1 MDKIIIVGLLTV
13 SAVVVTVLVF
23 KTITPSLGL
32 SGQSISRAQRDIA
45 TRMQTD
51 IEVVSVIPRID
62 PVPPAPA
69 TPVCTG
75 RSVACIV
82 DVWTKNTGSA
92 DVPAL
97 GNVDVILRRVDGQRG
112 SYISYSSDCPSTFA
126 IANTWHRFPCARDR
140 WPTGDILPI
149 RLNLLADPLTPGIY
163 KISITT
169 PNGVTDDHIFEFSP

>member
-1 MDKIIIVGLLTV
+1 MDNIIIVGLLTV
-13 SAVVVTVLVF
+13 SAVVAVVLVF
-23 KTITPSLGL
+23 ETITPSLGI
-32 SGQSISRAQRDIA
+32 SGQSVAHAQRDVA

-51 IEVVSVIPRID
+51 IEIISVMPNLD

-69 TPVCTG
+69 TPVCAGGTVG
-75 RSVACIV
+75 CVV
-82 DVWTKNTGSA
+82 DAWTKNTGGA
-92 DVPAL
+92 DVSSL
-97 GNVDVILRRVDGQRG
+97 GNIDVILRRTDGRWG
-112 SYISYSSDCPSTFA
+112 SRIPYSSNCPSAFT

-140 WPTGDILPI
+140 WPAGDILPI

>member
-13 SAVVVTVLVF
+13 SAGVVTVLVF
-23 KTITPSLGL
+23 KTITSSLGL
-32 SGQSISRAQRDIA
+32 GGQSIARAQRDIT

-51 IEVVSVIPRID
+51 IEVGSVISRVD

-75 RSVACIV
+75 GSVACIV

-112 SYISYSSDCPSTFA
+112 SYISYSPDCPATFA
-126 IANTWHRFPCARDR
+126 IANTWHRFPCGPDE
-140 WPTGDILPI
+140 WLVSEILPI
-149 RLNLLADPLTPGIY
+149 RLSLLAAPLSPGVY
-163 KISITT
+163 ELSITT
-169 PNGVTDDHIFEFSP
+169 PNGVTDNHVFEFSR